1 MLGAKPHG
9 STSNNKANRFKIHAI
24 VKRDSLCRT
33 RRCWCWSGH
42 HVLANTNK
50 LITLPGLPLSSRIPK
65 SLSKPNS
72 DSASF
77 LRQLQSLIICVCSQ
91 IYSPRRKK
99 QNRLSATKCNGLRDF
114 CCLGFPVEP
123 KKALCLAHFRHERCK
138 VSENLFVL
146 QKPKQ
151 SHEKV
156 RRKLSGFHT
165 EMTKNSRR
173 C

>member
-1 MLGAKPHG
+1 MSNPTVLMLKRPPRTCKHKQIDYASRSPALLQDSEKSFHTELRFCLISATIAKSHHLRVF
-9 STSNNKANRFKIHAI
+9 SN
-24 VKRDSLCRT
+24 L
-33 RRCWCWSGH
+33 
-42 HVLANTNK
+42 
-50 LITLPGLPLSSRIPK
+50 LS
-65 SLSKPNS
+65 
-72 DSASF
+72 
-77 LRQLQSLIICVCSQ
+77 QE
-91 IYSPRRKK
+91 KK

-151 SHEKV
+151 SYEKV